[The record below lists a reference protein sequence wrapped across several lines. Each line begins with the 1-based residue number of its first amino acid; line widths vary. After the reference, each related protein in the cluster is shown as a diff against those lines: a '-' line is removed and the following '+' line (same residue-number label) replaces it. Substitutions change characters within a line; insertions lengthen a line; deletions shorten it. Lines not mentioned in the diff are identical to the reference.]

1 MSNIYDE
8 FMSNYN
14 KLAEIN
20 NKPLIKEAEELPMI
34 DPSEGMP
41 EDELLSEI
49 ILSGDTK
56 NTDEQFKDRLRGE
69 AFGYAT
75 IEELDEED
83 RETVT
88 DLLVDDYTNYDVS
101 TPSDKMQSVGAHAAL
116 EHVKEAV
123 NALDGTEDSTL
134 QHLSQQLN
142 EIKGRLMLKVLGG
155 SE

>member
-41 EDELLSEI
+41 EDELL
-49 ILSGDTK
+49 
-56 NTDEQFKDRLRGE
+56 
-69 AFGYAT
+69 
-75 IEELDEED
+75 
-83 RETVT
+83 
-88 DLLVDDYTNYDVS
+88 VDDYTNYDVS

-123 NALDGTEDSTL
+123 NALEGTEDSTL